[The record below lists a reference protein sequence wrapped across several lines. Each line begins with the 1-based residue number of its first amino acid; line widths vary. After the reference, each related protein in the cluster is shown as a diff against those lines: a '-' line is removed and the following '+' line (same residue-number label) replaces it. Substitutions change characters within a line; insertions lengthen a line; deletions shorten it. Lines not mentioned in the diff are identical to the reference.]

1 MAYSEK
7 ELEKWLT
14 KFIHN
19 HPHELITVKK
29 LFDYSHIS
37 RATWYRHPNII
48 KKIEKI
54 NRTPVTVAIKKNE
67 TPSAKAIISSCKNE
81 NELIQI
87 VQTLLDEINSL
98 KITLSKSNIQKLQ
111 EQNYEM
117 KRLVNEQKNM
127 IKQLT
132 SQINGDIAT
141 KLIPEMSSQEIIEST
156 NIVSF
161 KEQFSSLFEGVD

>member
-87 VQTLLDEINSL
+87 VQ
-98 KITLSKSNIQKLQ
+98 
-111 EQNYEM
+111 
-117 KRLVNEQKNM
+117 V
-127 IKQLT
+127 
-132 SQINGDIAT
+132 
-141 KLIPEMSSQEIIEST
+141 
-156 NIVSF
+156 F
-161 KEQFSSLFEGVD
+161 VD